1 LKRRCYRRF
10 SKAKYSPI
18 NRRGREATIR
28 DLGNDTRDNNSS
40 HTRSRNEGCRKWRS
54 WQGNAVAYD
63 ASLHEKRFP
72 LEPAPAPQAL
82 RAGYPKERS
91 LRFCKPARSCYPCF
105 RCKRRPKLSSKE
117 KPRRLDE
124 YRTADLEAIKDRI
137 RSACHRNR
145 PTEADVYGEAAIFW
159 LFHRECS
166 THTCRPSTSSWRT
179 APAGH
184 TEAGRTLA
192 TQRRSIGSRSS
203 LSSFLIS
210 LEKVDFGM

>member
-18 NRRGREATIR
+18 NRRGRDATIR

-124 YRTADLEAIKDRI
+124 YRTADLEAIKDQI

-145 PTEADVYGEAAIFW
+145 PTGADVHGEAAIS
-159 LFHRECS
+159 LFSGFS
-166 THTCRPSTSSWRT
+166 TGNV
-179 APAGH
+179 A
-184 TEAGRTLA
+184 RTLVA
-192 TQRRSIGSRSS
+192 LPPVLGALPPRVTLRLGERWQRKG
-203 LSSFLIS
+203 
-210 LEKVDFGM
+210 GQ